1 MKLTIERAALLRS
14 LSHVQNVVERR
25 TTIPILSNV
34 KLAAEAGG
42 RLALTATDMDL
53 SLVAQEEAEIGRG
66 GTTTVGAHTL
76 FDIVRKLPDGSSVAI
91 EQDGQAGE
99 ITLRAGRSTFN
110 LPTLPADEF
119 PAAGEEQLGVRF
131 SLPAPDLAKL
141 IDKTRFAISTEETR
155 YYLNGIH
162 IHATKGGGATAMLR
176 GVATDGHR
184 LARIEAALPKG
195 AEQMPP
201 IIVPRK
207 TVAELRKLLEGDA
220 GEVGVSVSP
229 TRIQF
234 TLPRAVLVSRLIDG
248 TFPEYER
255 VIPSGNERVALL
267 DSEEFTKAVD
277 RVATIS
283 TDKARAVKLSLN
295 GGTVTISAVSAD
307 AGRAIEE
314 LDAEYNGEPLEIG
327 FNARYILDMMAE
339 IDGPKVRLEMA
350 SAAAPT
356 VVRDPEDT
364 STLYVLMPMR
374 V

>member
-14 LSHVQNVVERR
+14 LAHVQNVVERR

-34 KLAAEAGG
+34 KLAAEDG
-42 RLALTATDMDL
+42 RLGLTATDMDL
-53 SLVAQEEAEIGRG
+53 SLVAQEPANVASPGV
-66 GTTTVGAHTL
+66 TTVSAHTL
-76 FDIVRKLPDGSSVAI
+76 FDIVRKLPDGSEVQFEQNGGGGEATVRAARSV
-91 EQDGQAGE
+91 
-99 ITLRAGRSTFN
+99 FN

-119 PAAGEEQLGVRF
+119 PAIGEEQLGVRF
-131 SLPAPDLAKL
+131 AMPANDLARL

-162 IHATKGGGATAMLR
+162 VHATKGGAASTLR

-184 LARIEAALPKG
+184 LARVEVALPKG
-195 AEQMPP
+195 AEQIPP

-207 TVAELRKLLEGDA
+207 TVHEVRKLIEGEE

-234 TLPRAVLVSRLIDG
+234 SLPRAVLVSRLIDG

-255 VIPSGNERVALL
+255 VIPTGNEKVVAL
-267 DSEEFTKAVD
+267 EAKEFAQAVD
-277 RVATIS
+277 RVQTIS
-283 TDKARAVKLSLN
+283 TDKARAVKLSLA
-295 GGTVTISAVSAD
+295 GGKVTVSAVSAD

-314 LDAEYNGEPLEIG
+314 IDADYRGDPLEIG

-339 IDGPKVRLEMA
+339 IDGAQVRFEMA

-356 VVRDPEDT
+356 VVRDPQDA

>member
-1 MKLTIERAALLRS
+1 MKLSIERAGLLRS
-14 LSHVQNVVERR
+14 LGHVQNVVERR

-34 KLAAEAGG
+34 KLSADDG
-42 RLALTATDMDL
+42 RLGLTATDMDL
-53 SLVAQEEAEIGRG
+53 SLVAQEQAEVGRA
-66 GTTTVGAHTL
+66 GTTTVAAHTL
-76 FDIVRKLPDGSSVAI
+76 FDIVRKLPDGSAIAI
-91 EQDGQAGE
+91 EQNGQAGE
-99 ITLRAGRSTFN
+99 ITVRAGRSVFN

-119 PAAGEEQLGVRF
+119 PAIGEEQLGVRF
-131 SLPAPDLAKL
+131 AMPAGDLAKL

-162 IHATKGGGATAMLR
+162 VHATKGGAAAMLR

-184 LARIEAALPKG
+184 LARVEVALPKG
-195 AEQMPP
+195 AEQIPP

-207 TVAELRKLLEGDA
+207 TVGEIRKLLEGET
-220 GEVGVSVSP
+220 GEVEVSVSP

-234 TLPRAVLVSRLIDG
+234 SLSRSVLVSRLIDG

-255 VIPSGNERVALL
+255 VIPAGNEKIAALE
-267 DSEEFTKAVD
+267 SKEFKDAVD
-277 RVATIS
+277 RVQTIS
-283 TDKARAVKLSLN
+283 TDKARAVKLSFAP
-295 GGTVTISAVSAD
+295 GKVTVSAVSAD
-307 AGRAIEE
+307 AGRAVEE
-314 LDAEYNGEPLEIG
+314 IDAEYQGDPLEIG

-339 IDGPKVRLEMA
+339 IEGPKVRFEMA

-356 VVRDPEDT
+356 VARDPEDG